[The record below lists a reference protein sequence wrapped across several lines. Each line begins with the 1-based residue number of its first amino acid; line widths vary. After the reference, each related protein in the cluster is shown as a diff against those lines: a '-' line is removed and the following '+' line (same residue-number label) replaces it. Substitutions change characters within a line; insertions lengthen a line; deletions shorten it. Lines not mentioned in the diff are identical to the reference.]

1 MASGASQCQSASSSV
16 LSWLWAARIL
26 LHRFCVCSASLL
38 HPPSSCGGNRAQVP
52 VTQRPM
58 RCGHLAADIHCRW
71 RCIELQERP
80 RKSRRSSHANVPLR
94 RVRVVPLR
102 RCIDRLSRKTNDGLV
117 LGWETVLVLSCLTA
131 GEEVMAVPLL
141 HGDSSSPP
149 LLEPLR
155 IHCDSS
161 SPPLW
166 LLKLAASQV
175 SAVGGLSGLL
185 AMMPPML
192 LELSY

>member
-1 MASGASQCQSASSSV
+1 M
-16 LSWLWAARIL
+16 
-26 LHRFCVCSASLL
+26 
-38 HPPSSCGGNRAQVP
+38 
-52 VTQRPM
+52 
-58 RCGHLAADIHCRW
+58 
-71 RCIELQERP
+71 
-80 RKSRRSSHANVPLR
+80 
-94 RVRVVPLR
+94 
-102 RCIDRLSRKTNDGLV
+102 DRLSRKANDGLV
-117 LGWETVLVLSCLTA
+117 LGWETVLVLCCLTA

-185 AMMPPML
+185 AMIPPIL

>member
-1 MASGASQCQSASSSV
+1 MASCTRQSSPTRPGF
-16 LSWLWAARIL
+16 LSWLWAASL
-26 LHRFCVCSASLL
+26 VLHRLCIRSASLL
-38 HPPSSCGGNRAQVP
+38 LPPSSCGGNRAQVP
-52 VTQRPM
+52 VTQKPV
-58 RCGHLAADIHCRW
+58 RCGHLATDIHCRW
-71 RCIELQERP
+71 PRIELQERP

-102 RCIDRLSRKTNDGLV
+102 RCVDRLSRKTNDGLV

-131 GEEVMAVPLL
+131 GEEVMAAPLL

-149 LLEPLR
+149 LLEPSR

-185 AMMPPML
+185 AMIL
-192 LELSY
+192 RFY